1 MLRLS
6 KIIFLSGILIVLD
19 RVTKQL
25 SIIYSVEFINYNFL
39 NPYLAFLV
47 FLLFSLVMFFVSKK
61 HFFERWFVSGFSL
74 IVIGFFSNLYDKVVY
89 NGVIDYLYLP
99 FGVVFNLSDVYIILG
114 FFGIIRGLTKQ
125 GI

>member
-1 MLRLS
+1 MSGLN
-6 KIIFLSGILIVLD
+6 KIILLVGTSVVLD
-19 RVTKQL
+19 RFVKQF
-25 SIIYSVEFINYNFL
+25 SIIYNVEFINYNFL
-39 NPYLAFLV
+39 NPYLAFLI
-47 FLLFSLVMFFVSKK
+47 FLLFSLLLFLVSKK
-61 HFFERWFVSGFSL
+61 HFFEKWFVTAFSL
-74 IVIGFFSNLYDKVVY
+74 ITVGFFSNLYDKVMY